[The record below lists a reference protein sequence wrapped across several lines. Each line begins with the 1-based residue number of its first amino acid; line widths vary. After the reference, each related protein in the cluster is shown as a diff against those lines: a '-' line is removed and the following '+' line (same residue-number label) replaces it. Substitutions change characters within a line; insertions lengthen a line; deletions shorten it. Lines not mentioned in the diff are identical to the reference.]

1 MLGRGLE
8 SLIPNS
14 NNNRQ
19 TPNIPPHRTGNSVP
33 PFSPYAQP
41 IKRSA
46 PIPPT
51 PPIQHIHE
59 KKEQS
64 HEVGSNI
71 FQIEVEKIKP
81 NPYQPRKEFKED
93 ELQELAQSIREFGV
107 LQPLIVAKVTKEK
120 ETGTEVEY
128 QLIAGE
134 RRLKASKLAGLP
146 RVPAIVRNV
155 DAGKAQLEI
164 ALIENIQRSN
174 LNPIESARAYAR
186 LQEEFGITQREIAIR
201 VGKSRE
207 SVANTMRL
215 LNLPSEIQDALLTG
229 RLSESQGRT
238 LLGIANPNE
247 QRRIFLSLLDKKT
260 TIREMHDRMGKNK
273 TGPQMKNPEHAFWEK
288 RLEEKLSAPTT
299 IRPQGKGG
307 EIVIKFY
314 SHEELEGILG
324 RIVQEE

>member
-8 SLIPNS
+8 SLIPN
-14 NNNRQ
+14 NNNNNGQ
-19 TPNIPPHRTGNSVP
+19 VPGVPPYRTGNSVP
-33 PFSPYAQP
+33 PFSPHTQP
-41 IKRSA
+41 LKRVV
-46 PIPPT
+46 PP
-51 PPIQHIHE
+51 PPMPRIHD
-59 KKEQS
+59 KKEQA
-64 HEVGSNI
+64 HEQSTNI

-81 NPYQPRKEFKED
+81 NPYQPRKEFND
-93 ELQELAQSIREFGV
+93 AELEELAQSIREFGV
-107 LQPLIVAKVTKEK
+107 LSPLIVAKVIREK
-120 ETGTEVEY
+120 ESGTEVEY

-134 RRLKASKLAGLP
+134 RRLRASKLAGLP
-146 RVPAIVRNV
+146 RVPAIVKNV

-215 LNLPSEIQDALLTG
+215 LNLPSEMQDAVLTG

-238 LLGIANPNE
+238 LLGIANSGE

-273 TGPQMKNPEHAFWEK
+273 TGPQIKNPEHSFWEK

-314 SHEELEGILG
+314 SREELEGILG
-324 RIVQEE
+324 RIIEEE